1 MGALEF
7 EFELLAARDIR
18 IDAQDGFRPTLG
30 IIDEAPR
37 TIHHQTLTV
46 GTRQP
51 EFTMPFAMSQSE
63 GICGGNRYR
72 CCGLNLPLGGQPH
85 IGFLSSMAREEKKR
99 VDTNAAAS
107 PRPGINSAFTGLA
120 VPNLPPGPTPSP
132 IASDAPQKVWKM
144 GRVVLRRELAR
155 RGGKTVIVVH
165 EFATHLPVSVVETI
179 AKRIRT
185 TCGCGGTVKGRT
197 IEIQGD
203 QPARVR
209 AVLESEGFEV
219 AGVR

>member
-1 MGALEF
+1 
-7 EFELLAARDIR
+7 
-18 IDAQDGFRPTLG
+18 
-30 IIDEAPR
+30 
-37 TIHHQTLTV
+37 
-46 GTRQP
+46 
-51 EFTMPFAMSQSE
+51 
-63 GICGGNRYR
+63 
-72 CCGLNLPLGGQPH
+72 
-85 IGFLSSMAREEKKR
+85 MAREEKKR

-107 PRPGINSAFTGLA
+107 SRPGINAAFAGLD
-120 VPNLPPGPTPSP
+120 VPDLPAGREVKPAP
-132 IASDAPQKVWKM
+132 IAPDSPQKIWKM

-165 EFATHLPVSVVETI
+165 DFATHLPVSVIETV
-179 AKRIRT
+179 AKKIRT

-209 AVLESEGFEV
+209 ALLESEGFEV